1 MDSEED
7 LALARQ
13 YEQDR
18 KRERSEDIQRRLQE
32 RERQRRVRY
41 DANQRYTERTREAD
55 HCNLTY
61 KSQMKDFT
69 EAVRKMDRSNIFAH
83 PSASGDGKGYLHG
96 QYKSIWKL
104 CHKLEGLSNH
114 AICLD
119 EMIPYESCVR
129 VFFDMEIK
137 RGTYQDWGPLATESY
152 VTGFYEAMKGHVEG
166 SIALART

>member
-1 MDSEED
+1 MDSKED
-7 LALARQ
+7 LALVRQ

-18 KRERSEDIQRRLQE
+18 KRKRSKDIQRRLQE
-32 RERQRRVRY
+32 RERQRHVRY

-104 CHKLEGLSNH
+104 CHKLEGLLNH
-114 AICLD
+114 AIRLD
-119 EMIPYESCVR
+119 KMIPYESCVR

-137 RGTYQDWGPLATESY
+137 RGTYQDWAHWQQNLT
-152 VTGFYEAMKGHVEG
+152 
-166 SIALART
+166 